1 MHCLIVANGPMVD
14 IPPFRAALSAARL
27 LIAADGGGN
36 ALLDA
41 QIEPHV
47 VIGDLDS
54 LGEETLTHFQTKG
67 VEIIRYPAEKDETD
81 LELALLLALQRGATS
96 IDVLG
101 ALGGRWDHTLSN
113 VALLAMPE
121 LAHVVVRLLEAD
133 QEIVLVR
140 QEATIV
146 GQVGDTVSLMP
157 LCGDAH
163 GITLSGCAYP
173 LNGETL
179 SCTRSRGISN
189 VLREPVARLRLQ
201 QGMLLVVHKR
211 WEDQPANTR

>member
-1 MHCLIVANGPMVD
+1 MHCLIVANGPIVD

-54 LGEETLTHFQTKG
+54 LSEEPLAHFQANG

-133 QEIVLVR
+133 QEIFLVR
-140 QEATIV
+140 QDATQDTTIV
-146 GQVGDTVSLMP
+146 GQVGDTLSLLP

-173 LNGETL
+173 LNRETL

-189 VLREPVARLRLQ
+189 VLREPEARLRLQ

-211 WEDQPANTR
+211 WED